1 MKNITDRIHRL
12 QGQLS
17 KIETQLEANTACDLV
32 IPQLLATKGALD
44 GIVREYLHYSL
55 DSCVDAKDIESMKQV
70 IKLLIKNS

>member
-1 MKNITDRIHRL
+1 MKKIIDRIHRL

-17 KIETQLEANTACDLV
+17 KIETQVEENTSCDVL

-44 GIVREYLHYSL
+44 GIVREYLQASL
-55 DSCVDAKDIESMKQV
+55 DSCVETKDTESMKQV